1 MYKPTTICGERAKK
15 YLLALIEDIDQ
26 GEIADLIIIYS
37 DINKS
42 WGTGP
47 GSSTPDGMTH
57 KLKTQLLRHALERSE
72 SWERFFD
79 SDEGKKL
86 QCLIT

>member
-1 MYKPTTICGERAKK
+1 MYKPTTICGEAAKRK
-15 YLLALIEDIDQ
+15 LQCLIEDIDK
-26 GEIADLIIIYS
+26 GELADLIIIYS
-37 DINKS
+37 DLNKS

-47 GSSTPDGMTH
+47 GLSTPDGMTH

-72 SWERFFD
+72 SWERFFE

-86 QCLIT
+86 RCPTT